1 MVLAYIVIATIL
13 ISLIAFI
20 GIITFVIK
28 EDLLQKLLFVFV
40 SFAAGTLI
48 GAAFLHLLPEAMEKI
63 QEPINAFIFT
73 LFGFTLFFVLEQFI
87 CWHHCHKVPS
97 KHTIKPVSYLIL
109 FSDAVHNFIDG
120 LVIAGSF
127 LVSISL
133 GIITSFAIA
142 MHEIPQE
149 IGDFGVLVYG
159 GFSRKKAL
167 IVNFISALTA
177 ILGGIF
183 GFYLSAYM
191 QNISAFLLPFAAGN
205 FIYISAADLLPEIKH
220 KVTASSILH
229 FLIFISGIILM
240 YLFKFL

>member
-1 MVLAYIVIATIL
+1 MILAYIVTVTIL
-13 ISLIAFI
+13 ISLIAFV

-28 EDLLQKLLFVFV
+28 ESLLQKLLFVFV

-48 GAAFLHLLPEAMEKI
+48 GAAFLHLLPEAIEI
-63 QEPINAFIFT
+63 IEPIDAFIFT
-73 LFGFTLFFVLEQFI
+73 LLGFVLFFILEQFI